1 MYWKALLSLG
11 LAVQWPR
18 SHYFSSCRKKAV
30 EVTSNEVLK
39 AAETDEIAAPRKPSS
54 RPSPP
59 SVQHARLV
67 GGHHVFDVD
76 EGVLPSIAL
85 KGFQCLLN
93 QVTNVLPLL
102 LAVVNAISGV
112 HWFRQTHKEAIISG
126 KCPYKS
132 HPSIQAFSLTLSRR
146 HQQVTI
152 PCDLAG
158 ILGLVTTLQ
167 KYRSSA

>member
-1 MYWKALLSLG
+1 
-11 LAVQWPR
+11 
-18 SHYFSSCRKKAV
+18 
-30 EVTSNEVLK
+30 
-39 AAETDEIAAPRKPSS
+39 
-54 RPSPP
+54 
-59 SVQHARLV
+59 
-67 GGHHVFDVD
+67 
-76 EGVLPSIAL
+76 
-85 KGFQCLLN
+85 
-93 QVTNVLPLL
+93 